1 VLRCTE
7 GFTASVKGQRRT
19 WLPMNSSMIVT
30 EPLPPELWE
39 TIGWE
44 GGETLG
50 DLAHAYMYAQ
60 RTADGRIALG
70 GRGVPYR
77 FGSRTDND
85 GRTSERTVAALREVL
100 VRLFP
105 ATAGVAVE
113 HAWSG
118 VLGVPRDWCASVQ
131 LDRTTGLGWAGGYVG
146 SGVAT
151 SNLAARTLRDLV
163 QQDSGQGHGTELT
176 ALPWVGHRVRRW
188 EPEPLRWAGVRGMYA
203 AYRGADRR
211 EQAGRSAATDRVARY
226 ADRISGRH

>member
-1 VLRCTE
+1 
-7 GFTASVKGQRRT
+7 
-19 WLPMNSSMIVT
+19 MNSSMIVT
-30 EPLPPELWE
+30 EPLPPEIWA

-85 GRTSERTVAALREVL
+85 GRTSAATVAALREIL
-100 VRLFP
+100 VRFFP
-105 ATAGVAVE
+105 ATAAVGID

-118 VLGVPRDWCASVQ
+118 VLGVPRDWCASVH

-163 QQDSGQGHGTELT
+163 RLDSGQGRRTGLT
-176 ALPWVGHRVRRW
+176 ALPWVDHRVRSW

-211 EQAGRSAATDRVARY
+211 ELAGRSAATDRVARY
-226 ADRISGRH
+226 ADRISGRR